1 MGIFGSR
8 YSDSDVTYSS
18 LMTLSQAINAVLAS
32 GDVSEKQIKPH
43 IQVLF
48 QMVDELTE
56 ESSISGYSYNST
68 KSLIEMNAGLKDP
81 NSKQKSKHKLN
92 SSSREDLSNI
102 FVDLLDQFFAREQIF
117 ELLFPIVGKK
127 LGVKDLN
134 IEKFTPGLI
143 TMLISGFMLA
153 TVKQD
158 TERDSRKDKSK
169 RRENASEV
177 ASIFISYCM
186 NI

>member
-1 MGIFGSR
+1 MGIFSSR

-18 LMTLSQAINAVLAS
+18 LMTLAQAINAVLAS
-32 GDVSEKQIKPH
+32 GDVSEKQIKSH

-56 ESSISGYSYNST
+56 ESDIAGYSHNAT
-68 KSLIEMNAGLKDP
+68 KSLIEMNTHLRDP
-81 NSKQKSKHKLN
+81 NIKQKMKHKMT
-92 SSSREDLSNI
+92 SSTREVTTNDFEILLEQY
-102 FVDLLDQFFAREQIF
+102 FVREQIF
-117 ELLFPIVGKK
+117 ELIFPLIGKK
-127 LGVKDLN
+127 LGIKNLN

-143 TMLISGFMLA
+143 TMLITGFMLA

-158 TERDSRKDKSK
+158 TERESRKDKSK
-169 RRENASEV
+169 RRENASEI
-177 ASIFISYCM
+177 ATIFISYCM